1 MDPGA
6 LIFSVNVPASFHVH
20 IETAHVACVEKI
32 LPSDL
37 WWIAGKLIDDVVVGT
52 PADLVA
58 LLEERFGEG
67 IPFEL
72 PVDERR
78 VQLAVTLARRLQ
90 DRVIAAAAA
99 EGWDA
104 FSERVSVLR
113 RLTDPQ
119 RVFTAPEPW
128 GSPVPLILVRPTS
141 RADYPTPDGLGRV
154 SMVSCV
160 TDWSFLGSLSLADP
174 GWFRAGRFDRSVT
187 MRRS

>member
-1 MDPGA
+1 MTKDSSKSSTG
-6 LIFSVNVPASFHVH
+6 
-20 IETAHVACVEKI
+20 
-32 LPSDL
+32 L
-37 WWIAGKLIDDVVVGT
+37 WWISGELIDDVVVGT

-104 FSERVSVLR
+104 FSERASVLR
-113 RLTDPQ
+113 RLTDA
-119 RVFTAPEPW
+119 RRIFSDPEHW
-128 GSPVPLILVRPTS
+128 GSPIPLILVRPTTHV
-141 RADYPTPDGLGRV
+141 ANPTPDGLGRV
-154 SMVSCV
+154 TMVNCRS
-160 TDWSFLGSLSLADP
+160 DWAFLGSLQLADP
-174 GWFRAGRFDRSVT
+174 GWFRAGRFDSSSV
-187 MRRS
+187 MRE